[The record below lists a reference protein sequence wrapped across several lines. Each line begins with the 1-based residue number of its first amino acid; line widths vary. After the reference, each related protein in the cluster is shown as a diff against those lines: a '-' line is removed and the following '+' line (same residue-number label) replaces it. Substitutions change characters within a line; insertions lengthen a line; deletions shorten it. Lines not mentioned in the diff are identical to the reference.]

1 MERTQ
6 ELSLRIGGT
15 NYILSNSYAA
25 SFWFKVG
32 CKCISKDFRYVDVDM
47 LINKCLHSSSKI
59 CKYVKQ
65 IVQ

>member
-25 SFWFKVG
+25 SFWFKGGANVYQR
-32 CKCISKDFRYVDVDM
+32 ISDM
-47 LINKCLHSSSKI
+47 LMLTC
-59 CKYVKQ
+59 
-65 IVQ
+65 